1 MIDTYL
7 LIVCRLNYPHSIWNH
22 VHSFW
27 LLSPFWMMYEAKN
40 CVIQMFR
47 CTFCNLL
54 LIFSISPLHN
64 FVNCCNWMILLSTFF
79 SEMLLKSVGT
89 IHFICVGSECE
100 IGCCLLFFVS
110 APLSF
115 RHTQCNAMKNWW
127 IYWWWKS
134 SSNKWEKHE
143 DDNDQMY
150 TTHFL
155 LVIFLKSN
163 FDSLGKWFR

>member
-54 LIFSISPLHN
+54 IFSIFPLHN
-64 FVNCCNWMILLSTFF
+64 FVNWCNWMILLSTFF

-100 IGCCLLFFVS
+100 IGCCLLFFYFGS
-110 APLSF
+110 TLFSS
-115 RHTQCNAMKNWW
+115 HTMQCNEKLMNLLMMK
-127 IYWWWKS
+127 KQQQQMRKTRRRQR
-134 SSNKWEKHE
+134 SNVH
-143 DDNDQMY
+143 N
-150 TTHFL
+150 TLFAC
-155 LVIFLKSN
+155 N
-163 FDSLGKWFR
+163 FS

>member
-40 CVIQMFR
+40 CVIQMMW

-100 IGCCLLFFVS
+100 IECCLFFFYFGSTLFS
-110 APLSF
+110 S
-115 RHTQCNAMKNWW
+115 HTMQCNGKLMNLLMMK
-127 IYWWWKS
+127 KQQQQMRKTRRRQR
-134 SSNKWEKHE
+134 SNVH
-143 DDNDQMY
+143 N
-150 TTHFL
+150 TLFAC
-155 LVIFLKSN
+155 N
-163 FDSLGKWFR
+163 FS

>member
-40 CVIQMFR
+40 CVIQMIR

-100 IGCCLLFFVS
+100 IGCCLLFFCFGS
-110 APLSF
+110 TLFSS
-115 RHTQCNAMKNWW
+115 HTMQCNEKLMNLLMMK
-127 IYWWWKS
+127 KQQQQMRKTRRRQR
-134 SSNKWEKHE
+134 SNVH
-143 DDNDQMY
+143 N
-150 TTHFL
+150 TLFAC
-155 LVIFLKSN
+155 N
-163 FDSLGKWFR
+163 FS

>member
-54 LIFSISPLHN
+54 IFSIFPLHN

-100 IGCCLLFFVS
+100 IECCFFFFLFRLHSLFVT
-110 APLSF
+110 
-115 RHTQCNAMKNWW
+115 HNAMQWKIDEFIDDEKAAATNEKNT
-127 IYWWWKS
+127 K
-134 SSNKWEKHE
+134 
-143 DDNDQMY
+143 
-150 TTHFL
+150 TTTIKCTQHTFCL
-155 LVIFLKSN
+155 
-163 FDSLGKWFR
+163 